1 MLTQS
6 DHLPEENAKRPD
18 VTVGG
23 EDAISYRLEGH
34 PLERKS
40 SAGQLEVLIAGIDHP
55 GQSKIADL
63 DDLVVAEK
71 YVSGGK
77 VTMDVMAFS

>member
-18 VTVGG
+18 VTVCR
-23 EDAISYRLEGH
+23 ENAISDRLECH

-40 SAGQLEVLIAGIDHP
+40 SAGQLEVLIAGVDHP
-55 GQSKIADL
+55 GQSKVADL

-77 VTMDVMAFS
+77 VTVDVMAIS